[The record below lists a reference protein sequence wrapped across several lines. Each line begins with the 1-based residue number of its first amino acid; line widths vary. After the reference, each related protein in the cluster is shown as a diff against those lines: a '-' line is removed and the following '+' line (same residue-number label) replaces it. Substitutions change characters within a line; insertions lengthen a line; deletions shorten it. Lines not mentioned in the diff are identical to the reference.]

1 MARMSDEEKQTR
13 VAEAYQRLVGLE
25 AKCDNIEKKYGHVP
39 EQVVKELQSAQVDY
53 AVAKDDLCDPH
64 V

>member
-1 MARMSDEEKQTR
+1 MSDEEKQRR
-13 VAEAYQRLVGLE
+13 VAEVYQRLVALE
-25 AKCDNIEKKYGHVP
+25 AKFDNIEKKYGYVP

-53 AVAKDDLCDPH
+53 AVAKDDLRDQH